1 MLIVL
6 CGFFI
11 PSFSRQDT
19 TYSKRSF
26 TAVEVQVPPEID
38 GTLDDDAWNAVPWEG
53 GFQMFEP
60 YDDRPSSQ
68 DTRFKVIFD
77 KDNIYVGMRAFD
89 TAPDSIVS
97 QLTRRDDID
106 GDVSADSFYIFCQCC
121 RIKGRYVYVQ

>member
-6 CGFFI
+6 GGFFI

-38 GTLDDDAWNAVPWEG
+38 GILDDDTWDAVPWEG
-53 GFQMFEP
+53 GFQMFAP
-60 YDDRPSSQ
+60 YDDRPASQ
-68 DTRFKVIFD
+68 ETRFKVIFD

-89 TAPDSIVS
+89 TSPDSIVTR
-97 QLTRRDDID
+97 LTRRDDID
-106 GDVSADSFYIFCQCC
+106 GDMMAFQFDSYHDL
-121 RIKGRYVYVQ
+121 